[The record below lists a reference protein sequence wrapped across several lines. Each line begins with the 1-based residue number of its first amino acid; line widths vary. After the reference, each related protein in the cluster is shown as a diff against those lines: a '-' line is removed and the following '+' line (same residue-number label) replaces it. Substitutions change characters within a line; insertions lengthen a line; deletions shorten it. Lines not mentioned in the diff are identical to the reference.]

1 MSELLGVSDAKKNYP
16 KLRARIEIRQ
26 HVSPQKLWHWSVIY
40 DSGHVF
46 SVSESFTD
54 MDQAIADVALYG
66 GLALR
71 RAMTPNIRGKAA
83 AEGGRAFTE
92 LLYGILTKRKTRW
105 QSLEKNP

>member
-1 MSELLGVSDAKKNYP
+1 MLDISDAKKNYP

-26 HVSPQKLWHWSVIY
+26 HVAPQKLWHWSVIY

-71 RAMTPNIRGKAA
+71 RAMTPNNGTK
-83 AEGGRAFTE
+83 GRAACGESSAATLND
-92 LLYGILTKRKTRW
+92 LLAVKT
-105 QSLEKNP
+105 

>member
-40 DSGHVF
+40 DNGHVF
-46 SVSESFTD
+46 IVSDSFAD
-54 MDQAIADVALYG
+54 MDQAIADAALYG

-71 RAMTPNIRGKAA
+71 RAMTHN
-83 AEGGRAFTE
+83 GGHKGQAKPVQRM
-92 LLYGILTKRKTRW
+92 K
-105 QSLEKNP
+105 

>member
-1 MSELLGVSDAKKNYP
+1 MSDLLGVSDAKKNYP

-46 SVSESFTD
+46 SVSDSFAD

-71 RAMTPNIRGKAA
+71 RAMTPNIGAK
-83 AEGGRAFTE
+83 G
-92 LLYGILTKRKTRW
+92 
-105 QSLEKNP
+105 